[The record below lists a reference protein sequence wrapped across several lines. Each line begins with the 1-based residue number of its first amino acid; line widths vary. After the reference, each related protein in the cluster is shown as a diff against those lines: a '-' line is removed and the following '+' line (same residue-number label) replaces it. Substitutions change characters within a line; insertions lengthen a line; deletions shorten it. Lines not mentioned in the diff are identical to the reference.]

1 MKWIAIIAVCLAV
14 FLYGLNRPEVA
25 LEQREDGLYYKSGA
39 ETAFT
44 GDGLVYHPNG
54 EKAQEGKIEAGKQTG
69 PWKIWH
75 ANGQLHWEGSYK
87 DGKKE
92 GVWTRFDEGGVKA
105 KESTWEEGVEQI
117 MFELKPVKS
126 TESPAAPTEQKQNE

>member
-44 GDGLVYHPNG
+44 GVGLVYHSNG
-54 EKAQEGKIEAGKQTG
+54 QKEQQGKIEAGKQIG
-69 PWKIWH
+69 SWKIWH
-75 ANGQLHWEGSYK
+75 ANGQLSWEGSYK

-92 GVWTRFDEGGVKA
+92 GVWTQYDEDGTNAG
-105 KESTWEEGVEQI
+105 ESTWEEGIKQAPPPETGQ
-117 MFELKPVKS
+117 
-126 TESPAAPTEQKQNE
+126 SPAADSTTPTEQN

>member
-54 EKAQEGKIEAGKQTG
+54 QKEQQGKIEAGKQIG
-69 PWKIWH
+69 SWKIWH
-75 ANGQLHWEGSYK
+75 ANGQLSWEGSYK

-92 GVWTRFDEGGVKA
+92 GVWTQYDEDGTNAG
-105 KESTWEEGVEQI
+105 ESTWEEGIKQAPSPETGQ
-117 MFELKPVKS
+117 
-126 TESPAAPTEQKQNE
+126 SPAADSTAPTEQN

>member
-14 FLYGLNRPEVA
+14 FLYGLNRSEVA

-39 ETAFT
+39 ETTFT

-54 EKAQEGKIEAGKQTG
+54 QKEQQGKIEAGKQTG
-69 PWKIWH
+69 SWKIWH
-75 ANGQLHWEGSYK
+75 ANGQLSWEGSYK

-92 GVWTRFDEGGVKA
+92 GVWTQYDEDGTNAG
-105 KESTWEEGVEQI
+105 ESTWEEGIKQAPPPETGQ
-117 MFELKPVKS
+117 
-126 TESPAAPTEQKQNE
+126 SPAADSTAPTEQN